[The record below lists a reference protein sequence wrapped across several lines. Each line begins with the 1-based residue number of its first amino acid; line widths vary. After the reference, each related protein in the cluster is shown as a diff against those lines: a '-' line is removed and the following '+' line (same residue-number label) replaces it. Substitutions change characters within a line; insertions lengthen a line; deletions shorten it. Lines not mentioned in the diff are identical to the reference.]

1 MLADGLDDPL
11 DFSAVRLARAY
22 RDGELTPS
30 VHVERALER
39 AHERGAKVGAFSC
52 LTDDRARTQAERAEE
67 MLRAER
73 SADRAPAPLLAGI
86 PLPIK
91 DLVEVEGLPFE
102 AGSPALA
109 GNISTRT
116 DGIAEDL
123 IAAGTLTLG
132 KTTTS
137 EFGMSVFSES
147 PLGAARTP
155 WDVRRTAGGSSGG
168 AGAAV
173 ACGIAPLAHGNDAG
187 GSVRVPAACNGVLG
201 MVTSRGTVSAGP
213 HGLDG
218 PGLARH
224 GMLARTVADLAL
236 GIDLIAHARP
246 GDAFAGTR
254 PTRGAGYGA
263 TSSVEASLAALDARE
278 VSPLR
283 IGVLTS
289 PMVAEVE
296 LEASSLDAVE
306 RARSLLE
313 TLGHITIEIPA
324 PMTPKDWQ
332 TFMPVWAV
340 GAASIPLPYG
350 PAGSAE
356 ARAGE
361 EAAGVGALTRW
372 LRGIGAEVTGLEYAA
387 AIARIQE
394 LTRRM
399 AEAWETFD
407 AILTPMLSEPPVLA
421 DRIPGDPRE
430 DFDFQSRF
438 TPFTSVWNMNGFA
451 AMSVP
456 LHRTVVDGIALPVG
470 VHLGGTRSGAEASLL
485 SIAAQLEA
493 LDPWPLLVAP

>member
-1 MLADGLDDPL
+1 MGNGTVEDPL

-30 VHVERALER
+30 VHVERVLER
-39 AHERGAKVGAFSC
+39 AHDRGKKVGAFAC
-52 LTDDRARTQAERAEE
+52 ICDDLARRQAEHAED
-67 MLRAER
+67 MFRTGSGAQT
-73 SADRAPAPLLAGI
+73 PLLAGI
-86 PLPIK
+86 PVPIK
-91 DLVEVEGLPFE
+91 DLVEIEGLPLE

-109 GNISTRT
+109 GNVPTRT
-116 DGIAEDL
+116 DGVAHDL
-123 IAAGTLTLG
+123 IDAGTLTIG

-173 ACGIAPLAHGNDAG
+173 ACGVAPLAHGNDAG

-201 MVTSRGTVSAGP
+201 MVTSRETVSAGP

-236 GIDLIAHARP
+236 GIDLIARARP
-246 GDAFAGTR
+246 GDVYA
-254 PTRGAGYGA
+254 GA
-263 TSSVEASLAALDARE
+263 TPPGSRGCGALAAVEATLEALEARDVPSL
-278 VSPLR
+278 S
-283 IGVLTS
+283 IGLITD
-289 PMVAEVE
+289 PMVADVE
-296 LEASSLDAVE
+296 LEASSLEAVE
-306 RARSLLE
+306 RARALLE
-313 TLGHITIEIPA
+313 SLGHTIVEIPA
-324 PMTPKDWQ
+324 PMAPTDWKA
-332 TFMPVWAV
+332 FMPVWAV
-340 GAASIPLPYG
+340 GAASLPLPFG

-356 ARAGE
+356 AREAE
-361 EAAGVGALTRW
+361 EAAGIGALTRW
-372 LRGIGAEVTGLEYAA
+372 LRGIGSEVSGVEYAA
-387 AIARIQE
+387 ALTRIQE

-399 AEAWETFD
+399 AEAWQGFD
-407 AILTPMLSEPPVLA
+407 AILTPLLSEPPVLA
-421 DRIPGDPRE
+421 ERIPADPQE

-456 LHRTVVDGIALPVG
+456 LHRTAVEGIELPVG
-470 VHLGGTRSGAEASLL
+470 VHLGGTRPGAEATLL
-485 SIAAQLEA
+485 GIAAQLEA
-493 LDPWPLLVAP
+493 LDPWPAIVAI